1 MKIKQIAAAA
11 AFAALV
17 STPAFADTSNFEG
30 LSASIGLALN
40 GSNTKLSAEDT
51 SIDLGKTSQVGVV
64 DLNYGMAMS
73 NGFVLGA
80 GLALDLGKAK
90 LGGVELGNE
99 TLSLETKN
107 HYSIYL
113 QPTWILNKTTG
124 IYAKVGYNHTKGTAS
139 GNVGSD
145 SAKFKGTS
153 YGLGVKTFID
163 SNLFIQVE
171 ASMANFKSKTFE
183 DGDGAF
189 SIKPKMTRATVSLGY
204 RF

>member
-1 MKIKQIAAAA
+1 MKIKQVAAAA
-11 AFAALV
+11 ALAALV

-30 LSASIGLALN
+30 LSAAIGLALN
-40 GSNTKLSAEDT
+40 GGNTKLSADDT
-51 SIDLGKTSQVGVV
+51 SIDLGKTSQIGVV
-64 DLNYGMAMS
+64 DINYGMAMS

-90 LGGVELGNE
+90 LGGVELDGE
-99 TLSLETKN
+99 TLSLKAKN
-107 HYSIYL
+107 HYSIYV
-113 QPTWILNKTTG
+113 QPTWVINKTTG
-124 IYAKVGYNHTKGTAS
+124 IYAKVGYNHAKGTA
-139 GNVGSD
+139 NYADASD

-163 SNLFIQVE
+163 NNLFIQVE
-171 ASMANFKSKTFE
+171 ASMANFKSKSFE
-183 DGDGAF
+183 EGAF